1 MNFLVGELFSD
12 RETEIARG
20 DPATIT
26 RSASTNIH
34 ECSPI
39 TRKIPEVN
47 VCPYSL
53 EYIIS

>member
-26 RSASTNIH
+26 RAASTNIH